1 VVRATLGVDAG
12 VIGAALTARQTEPE
26 ADMSPGLAGKMAVVT
41 VRRRKQELE
50 RLEAEL
56 VDKRKRIPVRRG
68 ELAR

>member
-1 VVRATLGVDAG
+1 
-12 VIGAALTARQTEPE
+12 
-26 ADMSPGLAGKMAVVT
+26 MSPGLAGKMAVVT

-56 VDKRKRIPVRRG
+56 VDKRKRILVRRG

>member
-1 VVRATLGVDAG
+1 
-12 VIGAALTARQTEPE
+12 
-26 ADMSPGLAGKMAVVT
+26 MSPGLAGKMAVVT

-56 VDKRKRIPVRRG
+56 VDKRKRMRLEAELVDKRKRILVRRG

>member
-1 VVRATLGVDAG
+1 
-12 VIGAALTARQTEPE
+12 
-26 ADMSPGLAGKMAVVT
+26 MSPGLAGKMAVVT